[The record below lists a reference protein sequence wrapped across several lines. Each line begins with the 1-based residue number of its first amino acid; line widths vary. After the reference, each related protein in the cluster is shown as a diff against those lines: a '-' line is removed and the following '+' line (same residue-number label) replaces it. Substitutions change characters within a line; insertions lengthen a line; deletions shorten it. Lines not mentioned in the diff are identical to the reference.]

1 MDAVVLDH
9 VDKTY
14 TTYGTDIVL
23 TGETRPSRTRQVLRD
38 LSLTIPAGEITVIVG
53 RSGCGKSTLLKLLAG
68 TETPDTGTI
77 RIPEGWHSAMLSP
90 DPYVITWT
98 SVQRNV
104 AMACGVGK
112 TPEERYER
120 ASEFVRQVGLEDYAD
135 LTPVELSTGM
145 KQRLGLARVLAGQAE
160 LLLMDEPFASLDFL
174 TRAELQSQ
182 LLDIQEKLPRTIV
195 LVTHQLEEALLLGR
209 RIIVM
214 HPDSTICEFDLTD
227 SPYPR
232 DLDDPTLRRLKEAIT
247 DQCRYTA

>member
-1 MDAVVLDH
+1 
-9 VDKTY
+9 
-14 TTYGTDIVL
+14 
-23 TGETRPSRTRQVLRD
+23 
-38 LSLTIPAGEITVIVG
+38 
-53 RSGCGKSTLLKLLAG
+53 
-68 TETPDTGTI
+68 
-77 RIPEGWHSAMLSP
+77 
-90 DPYVITWT
+90 
-98 SVQRNV
+98 
-104 AMACGVGK
+104 MACGVGK

-120 ASEFVRQVGLEDYAD
+120 ASEFVRLVGLEDYAD
-135 LTPVELSTGM
+135 LTPAELSTGM

-182 LLDIQEKLPRTIV
+182 LLAIQEKLPRTIV

-227 SPYPR
+227 LPYPR
-232 DLDDPTLRRLKEAIT
+232 NLDDPTLRRLKKAVT

>member
-9 VDKTY
+9 VDKAY

-68 TETPDTGTI
+68 TEMPDTGTI

-104 AMACGVGK
+104 AMACGVGMLLFLFL
-112 TPEERYER
+112 Y
-120 ASEFVRQVGLEDYAD
+120 V
-135 LTPVELSTGM
+135 M
-145 KQRLGLARVLAGQAE
+145 LGLCWIGAECVFEGIVHDSRVDGVVLAW
-160 LLLMDEPFASLDFL
+160 LCWL
-174 TRAELQSQ
+174 
-182 LLDIQEKLPRTIV
+182 IV
-195 LVTHQLEEALLLGR
+195 GEIEQFERKIRGDGR
-209 RIIVM
+209 
-214 HPDSTICEFDLTD
+214 
-227 SPYPR
+227 
-232 DLDDPTLRRLKEAIT
+232 
-247 DQCRYTA
+247 